1 MKRITVFC
9 GSSIGVDEV
18 YETQARLLGETLAR
32 QNIDLV
38 YGGADIGLMGAVAN
52 GALAKKGNVIGVLP
66 KFLKTKEIEHQN
78 LTELIIVDS
87 MHERK
92 TKMNDLCDG
101 VISIPGGLG
110 TLEEFFEMMTWA
122 QLGLHQKPIG
132 ILNVDGYYD
141 SLIVMIQNMVE
152 KGFVKE
158 TDQNLFVVSN
168 TVDVLLK
175 KMKNYVAP
183 PTIKW
188 INEETV

>member
-52 GALAKKGNVIGVLP
+52 GALSKKGNVIGVLP

-152 KGFVKE
+152 KGFVKG

-188 INEETV
+188 MNEEPV

>member
-1 MKRITVFC
+1 
-9 GSSIGVDEV
+9 
-18 YETQARLLGETLAR
+18 
-32 QNIDLV
+32 
-38 YGGADIGLMGAVAN
+38 
-52 GALAKKGNVIGVLP
+52 
-66 KFLKTKEIEHQN
+66 
-78 LTELIIVDS
+78 
-87 MHERK
+87 
-92 TKMNDLCDG
+92 
-101 VISIPGGLG
+101 
-110 TLEEFFEMMTWA
+110 MMTWA